1 MEIVELKSRNE
12 RYEFTAD
19 KTMSVQG
26 LIRFVERVK
35 ENCDRNHKDYGEV
48 PVFMKVSDKVYPIL
62 MTSYGVKGDVGHYA
76 ELDTWHSNE
85 FTQVAVDARPD
96 DGNTTSEY
104 WESRGPSTFDCSGF
118 VRSKRAGERIM
129 NMVRLALDKEDTK
142 TWLDYRD
149 FEPTWIQLKFSA
161 DEFDVEKLHEK
172 SQIND
177 GIINL
182 DMLMECAK
190 REK

>member
-1 MEIVELKSRNE
+1 MHTVELKSKSD
-12 RYEFTAD
+12 RYIFTTD
-19 KTMSVQG
+19 TTMSVQG
-26 LIRFVERVK
+26 LIEFVEWVK
-35 ENCDRNHKDYGEV
+35 ADCDRNHKEYGEV
-48 PVFMKVSDKVYPIL
+48 PVFMKVSDNVYPIL
-62 MTSYGVKGDVGHYA
+62 MTSYGVRGDVGHYA
-76 ELDTWHSNE
+76 ELKSWHSDE
-85 FTQVAVDARPD
+85 FKQVAIDARPD
-96 DGNTTSEY
+96 DGCASSEY

-161 DEFDVEKLHEK
+161 DEFDVQKLHEK
-172 SQIND
+172 SRLND

-182 DMLMECAK
+182 AILMECVK
-190 REK
+190 RE